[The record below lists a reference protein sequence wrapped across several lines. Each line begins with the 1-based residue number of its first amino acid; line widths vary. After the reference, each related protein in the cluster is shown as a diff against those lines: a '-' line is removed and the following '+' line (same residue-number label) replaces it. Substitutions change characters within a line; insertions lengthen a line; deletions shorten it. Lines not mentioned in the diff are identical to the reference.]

1 MGLSFILLIA
11 IALFPAKDQLF
22 LQTPVSTS
30 NTPFYTEQYK
40 YGDIIMNRGRKFQ
53 GVQLKIDLFTNSTQ
67 FVSVN
72 GIEIALDPGVVKE
85 IAYADTTSEGIV
97 FYKFRTGF
105 PAIDGKSNQNFYIV
119 LVDGNCSLLRSVEKK
134 VNERKND
141 ASGKLI
147 REYENYEFF
156 YLYKKG
162 EMKRLRRDK
171 DFLLS
176 ELSDKQPQLEKFI
189 EDNKL
194 NLRSIEQIGKLL
206 NYYNTL

>member
-1 MGLSFILLIA
+1 MGLSFILWIA
-11 IALFPAKDQLF
+11 IASIPAKNPLF

-30 NTPFYTEQYK
+30 NTPFYTEQHK
-40 YGDIIMNRGRKFQ
+40 YGDITMNRGRKFQ
-53 GVQLKIDLFTNSTQ
+53 HVKLKIDLFTNFTQ

-72 GIEIALDPGVVKE
+72 GIEIALDPGTVKE

-105 PAIDGKSNQNFYIV
+105 PGIDGKNHQNFYIV

-141 ASGKLI
+141 ANGNLI

-156 YLYKKG
+156 YLFRKG

-171 DFLLS
+171 DFLLA

-189 EDNKL
+189 EENKL
-194 NLRSIEQIGKLL
+194 NLRNIEQIGKLL